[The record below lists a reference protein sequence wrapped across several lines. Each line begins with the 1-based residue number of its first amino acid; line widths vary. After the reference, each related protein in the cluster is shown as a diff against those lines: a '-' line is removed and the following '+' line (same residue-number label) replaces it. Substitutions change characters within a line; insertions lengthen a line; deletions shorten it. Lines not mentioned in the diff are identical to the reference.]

1 MPPKRS
7 SGESKQGLV
16 ITLVFFILATIGL
29 GVATYFGYSEQEA
42 KDKAKADAEKK
53 LGDMTAERDWYKFQ
67 WNLARRYMGVP
78 VPAETAT
85 EPVAL
90 ANAREKLSR
99 KRADLIVVN

>member
-29 GVATYFGYSEQEA
+29 GVSTYFGYSEQEA

-53 LGDMTAERDWYKFQ
+53 LGDMTAERDWFKFQ
-67 WNLARRYMGVP
+67 WNLARAYIGALPGSEAAEVGV
-78 VPAETAT
+78 
-85 EPVAL
+85 
-90 ANAREKLSR
+90 
-99 KRADLIVVN
+99 KRAD